1 MDSDNVKIV
10 GYYYGEDV
18 NKIIKDA
25 FYYVQPSYVEG
36 LSPVIL
42 QVIGLKTPI
51 IVSNIPENTEVVD
64 DKDLTFKVGD
74 VRSLA
79 EKLDYIENNPMED
92 KQKILQENTTKRY
105 NWNQVMLSHKDLFLG
120 ELVEK

>member
-1 MDSDNVKIV
+1 M
-10 GYYYGEDV
+10 
-18 NKIIKDA
+18 
-25 FYYVQPSYVEG
+25 
-36 LSPVIL
+36 L
-42 QVIGLKTPI
+42 VIGLKTPI